1 MNAVHALRFQ
11 HKISTLCRVLKVNR
25 STYYK
30 HFSKAV
36 PNRTLENQRIR
47 SYILAIYSA
56 SKKRLGAY
64 KICYLIGVEYG
75 IYISVGR
82 VYRLMKSMNLPKM
95 STIKPKFIHSKND
108 DSASFKNEVKQ
119 QFTTDKP
126 NLVWV
131 SDITYVKVNGSFYYV
146 CVIID
151 LFSRKVIAY
160 TVRNKIDVNLV
171 VDTFN
176 RAFAV
181 RNYPKDLIF
190 HSDRGSQYTAK
201 QFRKLLD
208 RCNVIQSFSA
218 KGYPY
223 DNAVAE
229 SFFKFLK
236 LEDLNRQ
243 TFYTKAQLELSLFEY
258 IDGFYNNKRPHS
270 ANGMLSPNQKEK
282 LYFENLKK
290 S

>member
-1 MNAVHALRFQ
+1 LRFQ

-36 PNRTLENQRIR
+36 SDRTLQNQRIR

-64 KICYLIGVEYG
+64 KICYLLGVEYG

-95 STIKPKFIHSKND
+95 STVKPKFIHSKSDN
-108 DSASFKNEVKQ
+108 SASFNNEVKQ
-119 QFTTDKP
+119 NFTTDKP

-131 SDITYVKVNGSFYYV
+131 SDITYVKVNGKFCYI

-171 VDTFN
+171 IDTFN
-176 RAFAV
+176 KAFAI
-181 RNYPKDLIF
+181 RNYPENLIF

-201 QFRKLLD
+201 SFRKYLD
-208 RCNVIQSFSA
+208 NCNVIQSFSA

-236 LEDLNRQ
+236 LEELNRQ
-243 TFYTKAQLELSLFEY
+243 TFYNKAQLELSLFEY
-258 IDGFYNNKRPHS
+258 TEGFYNAKRPHS
-270 ANGMLSPNQKEK
+270 ANGMLSPNQKET
-282 LYFENLKK
+282 LYFDNLKNN
-290 S
+290 